1 MKKILITGGGG
12 YIGSVLSEL
21 LLKNNFHVTILD
33 NFMYGQVSLNHLCNF
48 ENLKIIKGD
57 VRDEAKIKTLL
68 KKSDVIIPLAAL
80 VGAPI
85 CNFDPVGSK
94 SINYDSL
101 DIIFKNKAKEQII
114 LMPTTNSAY
123 GSGDTNNYCDENSQ
137 LKPISNYAKA
147 KVDLEKK
154 LMDLENT
161 TSFRLATVFGM
172 SPRMRTDLLVN
183 DFVLR
188 AFNDRFIV
196 LFESQ
201 FKRNYI
207 HVRDVAHLFLYSLN
221 NYFKFGGVS
230 MSGNGNII
238 TASVLNQDDNFQYIY
253 LSSDIGATW
262 KKIYNDCIRKYFPT
276 SPNILRAEIQ
286 SLFF

>member
-1 MKKILITGGGG
+1 M
-12 YIGSVLSEL
+12 
-21 LLKNNFHVTILD
+21 
-33 NFMYGQVSLNHLCNF
+33 
-48 ENLKIIKGD
+48 
-57 VRDEAKIKTLL
+57 RDEAKIKTLL

-221 NYFKFGGVS
+221 NYLKFANNIFNAGLSNANLSKKELCEKIKSQIPDFVIFEENFLKDEDQRNYLVSNKKLEKTGFKTEWSIELGIKELMKGYAALPIKRFSNV
-230 MSGNGNII
+230 
-238 TASVLNQDDNFQYIY
+238 
-253 LSSDIGATW
+253 
-262 KKIYNDCIRKYFPT
+262 
-276 SPNILRAEIQ
+276 
-286 SLFF
+286 